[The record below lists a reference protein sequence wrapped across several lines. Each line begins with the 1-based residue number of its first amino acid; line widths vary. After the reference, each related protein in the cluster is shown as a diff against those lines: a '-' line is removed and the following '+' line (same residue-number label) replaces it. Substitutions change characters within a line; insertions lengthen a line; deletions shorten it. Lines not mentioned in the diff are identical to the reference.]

1 MLMDKIKTK
10 KQLLELK
17 NEKQEEAQNVNTA
30 EEMEEISDPLSKA
43 IKQEQIDLD
52 YTDLSESADQN
63 ITT

>member
-1 MLMDKIKTK
+1 MDKIKTK